1 MRARKIVIESF
12 VAGCA
17 GIFAGACGG
26 ASTTSSPTPRDAATS
41 DANSDTGPDGTAE
54 DANAGDSGDA
64 AADGAP
70 DAGDDAA
77 GDAASLPYHGG
88 IEVLTVVGADG
99 GLAFQYSANFA
110 ASAQYLPPAA
120 FSPMCSAQIG
130 SCCFVSA
137 QTELEAGAETAVS
150 AGTIALSDDGSAIG
164 ALMPMPGYNSEESSQ
179 TSTLAWKAGDVLDV
193 NATGGVVHAFSG
205 AITAGSPLSV
215 VSPALSGTI
224 AISLSNDLSVSWTP
238 DPLRSDE
245 NVAVNVSAGTST
257 NQVDG
262 LVACRASDAAGEF
275 TIPAALLAMFHAG
288 DHGQLEVARFAL
300 ATLTGDNAA
309 IDVRQGSVSV
319 GSATFQ

>member
-1 MRARKIVIESF
+1 MRARKILVESLT
-12 VAGCA
+12 VGCA

-26 ASTTSSPTPRDAATS
+26 ASTTSSPNQLDAATS
-41 DANSDTGPDGTAE
+41 DANADTGPDGTAE
-54 DANAGDSGDA
+54 DANADDSGNA

-70 DAGDDAA
+70 DAG
-77 GDAASLPYHGG
+77 GEAASLPYHGG
-88 IEVLTVVGADG
+88 IEVLTTVGAEG

-110 ASAQYLPPAA
+110 TSAQYRPPGA
-120 FSPMCSAQIG
+120 FSAMCSGQIG

-137 QTELEAGAETAVS
+137 QTELEAGAAMAIS

-164 ALMPMPGYNSEESSQ
+164 ALTPMPGYNSEESSQ
-179 TSTLAWKAGDVLDV
+179 SSTLAWKAGDVLGV
-193 NATGGVVHAFSG
+193 NATGDVVHAFSG

-224 AISLSNDLSVSWTP
+224 AISLSNDLSVSWTR

-245 NVAVNVSAGTST
+245 KVAVDVYAGTSA

-262 LVACRASDAAGEF
+262 QVACLASDAAGQF
-275 TIPAALLAMFHAG
+275 TVPAALLAMFHTG

-300 ATLTGDNAA
+300 ATLTGDNAT
-309 IDVRQGSVSV
+309 IDVRQGSFSV